1 MRRSVCCAAKALAG
15 APFGRQS
22 LMTTLPMALVNS
34 TFNSPGMLTTTRGIS
49 NNNMPKIGNK
59 KQVRR
64 TDFKEMKKDYEGVQ
78 DTRTIDELCLGID
91 TTLTPVQRVYVEML
105 KKKISGGAISAAVK
119 CKFLNELYFCDAVRK
134 LNVMC

>member
-15 APFGRQS
+15 PPFGRQS
-22 LMTTLPMALVNS
+22 LMTTLPMALVN
-34 TFNSPGMLTTTRGIS
+34 TNINLPGMLTTTRGIS
-49 NNNMPKIGNK
+49 NNNMPRIGNK

-64 TDFKEMKKDYEGVQ
+64 TDFKEMKKDYEGEQ

-105 KKKISGGAISAAVK
+105 KKKISGGALSAAVK
-119 CKFLNELYFCDAVRK
+119 CEFFKSRITAIPFGI
-134 LNVMC
+134 

>member
-1 MRRSVCCAAKALAG
+1 
-15 APFGRQS
+15 
-22 LMTTLPMALVNS
+22 
-34 TFNSPGMLTTTRGIS
+34 
-49 NNNMPKIGNK
+49 
-59 KQVRR
+59 
-64 TDFKEMKKDYEGVQ
+64 MKKDYEGVQ

-119 CKFLNELYFCDAVRK
+119 CKFLKELYFCDAVRK